1 MIICSCSGVTDRDI
15 RQAITWMRASD
26 PYALITPG
34 EIYRALGKSAECGG
48 CIRLWLISG
57 FRVVGGSWRRSV
69 VMMDVPEDWSYDL
82 GCSPLSAGRSRPRW
96 MP

>member
-48 CIRLWLISG
+48 CIRLCSYRVSG
-57 FRVVGGSWRRSV
+57 WWAGSWRRSV
-69 VMMDVPEDWSYDL
+69 VMTDDARGMVLSIL
-82 GCSPLSAGRSRPRW
+82 GARRYQQEGAGRDG
-96 MP
+96 